1 MQNIINQAIESLK
14 NVQSSPMTHL
24 KMSVLTFI
32 RLMLGIGITVC
43 VVCAAQAVEITIT
56 CGSSGS
62 DVEFCLKHANAWAAK
77 TGHSIKNFSPPT
89 SPTEKLALYRQLFA
103 AKSGDIDVLQIDT
116 AWPGVLSD
124 HLQDLKAFSRGLEA
138 KHFPAMV
145 ANNTVGD
152 RLLAM
157 PWYTDAG
164 LLYYRKDLL
173 ALYGL
178 KVPTT
183 WAELT
188 AAATKVQTGERG
200 KGDIDFHGYVFQG
213 KAYEGLTCN
222 ALEWVSSSGGGTVV
236 NKYGL
241 ITVNNP
247 QAAQALDRAAGW
259 IGTISPVGVLNYEE
273 EESRGVFQNAKA
285 LFMRNWPY
293 AWALLQKNDSLVK
306 GKVGIAKLPGSPS
319 AATLGGWHLS
329 VSRYSK
335 NAEIAA
341 DLVMFMSSAE
351 VQKARAIGGSFN
363 PTMPELYKD
372 KDIIAANEFMSSL
385 SDVFAN
391 SVARPTTATGLKY
404 PAVSQSF
411 YNAAHEVMSKRATG
425 EEAVKKLESR
435 LKQIRRKHW

>member
-1 MQNIINQAIESLK
+1 
-14 NVQSSPMTHL
+14 MTSMKQHL
-24 KMSVLTFI
+24 PLLSRWL
-32 RLMLGIGITVC
+32 LGIGMALGIN
-43 VVCAAQAVEITIT
+43 AATQAVEITIT
-56 CGSSGS
+56 CGPSGS
-62 DVEFCLKHANAWAAK
+62 DVEFCLKHAQAWASK
-77 TGHSIKNFSPPT
+77 TGHTIKNFSPPT

-103 AKSGDIDVLQIDT
+103 AKSTDIDVLQIDT
-116 AWPGVLSD
+116 AWPGILKD
-124 HLQDLKAFSRGLEA
+124 HLQDLKPFSQGQEA
-138 KHFPAMV
+138 QHFPAIV
-145 ANNTVGD
+145 ANNTVAG

-173 ALYGL
+173 AKYGL

-183 WAELT
+183 WDELT
-188 AAATKVQTGERG
+188 RTAAKVQAGERD
-200 KGDIDFHGYVFQG
+200 KGDSDFHGYVFQG

-222 ALEWVSSSGGGTVV
+222 ALEWVSGSGGGTVV
-236 NKYGL
+236 DAEGQ
-241 ITVNNP
+241 ITIRNA
-247 QAAQALDRAAGW
+247 QAAKALDRAAGW

-273 EESRGVFQNAKA
+273 EEARGVFQNANA

-293 AWALLQKNDSLVK
+293 AWALLQKDDSLVK
-306 GKVGIAKLPGSPS
+306 GKVGIAKLPGTPS
-319 AATLGGWHLS
+319 AATLGGWHLG

-335 NAEIAA
+335 NAAIAA
-341 DLVMFMSSAE
+341 DLVMYMTNAQ

-363 PTMPELYKD
+363 PTRPALYKD
-372 KDIIAANEFMSSL
+372 QDIIVANDFMSSL
-385 SDVFAN
+385 AEVFAN

-404 PAVSQSF
+404 PPVSQSF